1 MFCHKNKPFP
11 FCLSKKMQQEQAGAA
26 LKKVAP
32 ANEKKSAPALQHWTT
47 CILTG
52 SATLGPF
59 QKAATNMWCTIEHKH
74 GQEKTIGSQDPRA
87 RT

>member
-32 ANEKKSAPALQHWTT
+32 ANKKIGS
-47 CILTG
+47 G
-52 SATLGPF
+52 SATLDYLYF
-59 QKAATNMWCTIEHKH
+59 NRLCYSWTISK
-74 GQEKTIGSQDPRA
+74 GSNKYVMHY
-87 RT
+87 